1 MSLADI
7 VRKTEF
13 AINSAGTRRTIR
25 HGWRPAITPYIGY
38 GDCNRVRVIGR
49 VLMEDPEREE
59 EKVSQAR
66 RGFRQFFT
74 IQVPDCPVRITAGD
88 ASVDTHTNEGGYID
102 VLLDGHN
109 LDSGWQ
115 QVMLETD
122 GRKVQADVLIIEPDA
137 EIGIVSDIDDTIM
150 VTWLPRALIAA
161 YNSWFLKTN
170 ARKPVP
176 GMSEF
181 YRQLRADNPSA
192 PVFYL
197 STGAWNTFSTLREF
211 LKTHGFPLGPMLLTD
226 WGPTPTGLFRSGQEH
241 KRVQLRNL
249 MIDFPSIHWILIGD
263 DGQHDPFIYGNMAAE
278 HPDRIAGIGLRQLT
292 ASEHV
297 LSHGSAVPLERPL
310 RGGTVR
316 SVPVIEGEDGFELLK
331 KYLLRPFF
339 KRR

>member
-331 KYLLRPFF
+331 KYLVRPFT
-339 KRR
+339 RSR